1 VVVVLLFL
9 ALRKKK
15 HLKKLR
21 VVVLQNEIE
30 VGIGVL
36 DGKLCHVEEEI
47 GLRVEEEVGD
57 VVVVGKTIV
66 K

>member
-1 VVVVLLFL
+1 MVVVLLFL
-9 ALRKKK
+9 ALRKKQFEEAA
-15 HLKKLR
+15 

-36 DGKLCHVEEEI
+36 DGKIRHVLVEEEI
-47 GLRVEEEVGD
+47 WLKVEKEDGA
-57 VVVVGKTIV
+57 VVSKKIV

>member
-9 ALRKKK
+9 ALRKNN
-15 HLKKLR
+15 LKKLR

-36 DGKLCHVEEEI
+36 DGKLRHVEEEEI
-47 GLRVEEEVGD
+47 GLRVE
-57 VVVVGKTIV
+57 
-66 K
+66 